1 MTTLR
6 RFLWGGI
13 GGLAPILATFLIL
26 EGDIIAQ
33 WLDDILNGGSAL
45 TVIGYAV
52 RVIGLFI
59 VGGLW
64 ASLHKSERDP
74 KKLFQ
79 LGIVAP
85 AMITG
90 MISASNL
97 NAEGGPAPLNG
108 NMEPAPV
115 VRLAPSPSAPALSV
129 APTSPR
135 SVIQNREQPRTEP
148 PPPDPQ
154 PDPEPIKSFIRG
166 LLGRP

>member
-1 MTTLR
+1 MTTTR

-26 EGDIIAQ
+26 EADIIGRYLSELGQ
-33 WLDDILNGGSAL
+33 GGSAM
-45 TVIGYAV
+45 TVIGYVV

-90 MISASNL
+90 MISASNI
-97 NAEGGPAPLNG
+97 NAESMPAAEDVAMARP
-108 NMEPAPV
+108 PAV
-115 VRLAPSPSAPALSV
+115 AAAPDAAATARAPG
-129 APTSPR
+129 SPR
-135 SVIQNREQPRTEP
+135 SLMANRDQPQTDRP
-148 PPPDPQ
+148 PPE
-154 PDPEPIKSFIRG
+154 PEPVKSFIRG

>member
-1 MTTLR
+1 MTTTR

-26 EGDIIAQ
+26 EADIIGRYLSELGQ
-33 WLDDILNGGSAL
+33 GGSAM
-45 TVIGYAV
+45 TVIGYVV

-90 MISASNL
+90 MISASNI
-97 NAEGGPAPLNG
+97 NAESTPPAETVAMARPQA
-108 NMEPAPV
+108 MA
-115 VRLAPSPSAPALSV
+115 RAPSPDAAVTAEAPG
-129 APTSPR
+129 SPR
-135 SVIQNREQPRTEP
+135 SLLSNREQPQTDRP
-148 PPPDPQ
+148 PQ
-154 PDPEPIKSFIRG
+154 EPEPVKSFIRG

>member
-1 MTTLR
+1 MTTTR

-26 EGDIIAQ
+26 EGEIIGRYLSDLAS
-33 WLDDILNGGSAL
+33 GGSAM
-45 TVIGYAV
+45 TVIGYTV
-52 RVIGLFI
+52 RVIGLFV

-97 NAEGGPAPLNG
+97 NTKTGMVPRSGDMASVQVERPAP
-108 NMEPAPV
+108 APTA
-115 VRLAPSPSAPALSV
+115 RAPSAGG
-129 APTSPR
+129 TSSR
-135 SVIQNREQPRTEP
+135 GVILNSEQPQTDR
-148 PPPDPQ
+148 PPPDPN
-154 PDPEPIKSFIRG
+154 PVESFIRG
-166 LLGRP
+166 LLGRR